1 MARGINMKALLVNT
15 SDIRGGAAKA
25 AYRLHQGLQREGI
38 ASQFLAQNK
47 ASSDPTV
54 MAPKTT
60 VAKSVSS
67 SRVAFD
73 ALPLKLY
80 KARQTQKVFSL
91 QWLPERNASRIK
103 ALDPDIV
110 NLHWTGDAFLRI
122 ETLAKL
128 KRPLVLTLHDMWAFT
143 GGCHYSGECD
153 RYTTSC
159 GQCPQL
165 GSSNSTDLSR
175 WVWQRKAK
183 SWKDLDITVVALSS
197 WLAKCAKSSSL
208 FQEVRTEIIPNGL
221 DTELYR
227 PIDKTT
233 ARSLLGL
240 PSDKKL
246 ILFASINATSDE
258 RKGFHLL
265 KSALEQLGQSQWR
278 ETIELVVLGARK
290 PSKPPELGFCIHY
303 LDTLNDDLSMAV
315 AYSAADVFVLPSIQE
330 NLSNTILEASACGT
344 PCVAFNIGGMPDMI
358 SPMINGYLAKPYEV
372 DDLAKGLIW
381 IIENEERAE
390 KLSFNARERIEQ
402 DYTMA
407 IQAKR
412 YTSLFEELMLSS

>member
-1 MARGINMKALLVNT
+1 MNVLLVNT

-25 AYRLHQGLQREGI
+25 AYRLHQGLQRQRI
-38 ASQFLAQNK
+38 SSQVLSQSK

-54 MAPKTT
+54 TAPKTM
-60 VAKSVSS
+60 VAQSIAS

-80 KARQTQKVFSL
+80 KERQKQKVFSL
-91 QWLPERNASRIK
+91 QWLPEQNAKQIK
-103 ALDPDIV
+103 DLNPDLI

-128 KRPLVLTLHDMWAFT
+128 NKPLVLTLHDMWAFT

-153 RYTTSC
+153 RYTASC

-165 GSSNSTDLSR
+165 GSRRNADLSR

-183 SWKDLDITVVALSS
+183 AWKDLNITVVALSS
-197 WLAKCAKSSSL
+197 WLAQCARSSSL
-208 FQEVRTEIIPNGL
+208 FHDVRTEIIPNGL
-221 DTELYR
+221 DTEIYR
-227 PIDKTT
+227 PIDKDI

-265 KSALEQLGQSQWR
+265 KAALEQLGRSQWR

-290 PSKPPELGFCIHY
+290 PSNPPDLGFRIHY
-303 LDTLNDDLSMAV
+303 LDTLHDDLSMV
-315 AYSAADVFVLPSIQE
+315 IAYSAADVFVLPSIQE

-358 SPMINGYLAKPYEV
+358 SPMINGYLAQPYEV
-372 DDLAKGLIW
+372 DDLARGLVW
-381 IIENEERAE
+381 TIENDERAE
-390 KLSFNARERIEQ
+390 KLRFNARERVER
-402 DYTMA
+402 DYEMSV
-407 IQAKR
+407 QARR
-412 YTSLFEELMLSS
+412 YLDLFEELMRAKKS